1 MKNSLDGFNRL
12 DTAEEGINEMEDRLE
27 GNTHTEIKKGKNEK

>member
-1 MKNSLDGFNRL
+1 MKNSLDGFDNSL

-27 GNTHTEIKKGKNEK
+27 RNTHIKEGNLRDL